1 MARSRGTDSNSLSSK
16 DVYWAT
22 ESGEDLLQSLNYKVE
37 TFYRA
42 IQSNGIMTNWRR
54 CFELYNT
61 SVVGSTGIYSDG
73 NDNEYTKTKINHL
86 RNLVQHQLVLTVES
100 RPVFEPRATNTDEES
115 QSQTILAKGL
125 LDYYMREKHVENF
138 LKDIVEYSIL
148 FGEGFMSVYWDV
160 SGGEVYATD
169 PETLIEAR
177 EGDLAFRTFMPLDV
191 IRDPN
196 AVKNDWFITRSK
208 VNKWDLAA
216 KYPEIKEDIIR
227 TKMEKRQE
235 RSFDISYTTPDDDL
249 IYQYTF
255 VHKRSPSLPD
265 GRQVEFVENIILT
278 DTALPYRNVN
288 LYRMTS
294 DHIYNSPFSY
304 TSTFDLVPLQEE
316 YDLLSSVVLTNQ
328 AAFGV
333 QSIVAPIGSNLSSTD
348 LSGGLNIIYYSPQ
361 ANGGPPESLNLTN
374 TPPEIF
380 NQIQAV
386 QKEMETISGINSTA
400 RGNPPG
406 NDLSGAA
413 MALLQ
418 SQAISFNSP
427 LQQSYIKLLE
437 DIGTAM
443 ITQLRDYASVPRVAQ
458 IVGKTNQ
465 PWMAEFSGKDLSN
478 VNRVQVD
485 IGSAMS
491 RTTSGKLQIA
501 QMMLETK
508 AISTADELLQVI
520 NTGSLEPLTEGKT
533 HELLSIRAENEAI
546 TAGEPVIALLTDEH
560 LLHINEHKC
569 VTSNPVARTN
579 PELIERALAH
589 IQEHLNILTDPAN
602 TQMLLALGQQPMPGA
617 PGEAPGEAPP
627 GPGGPPGPPGPQPP
641 GKLEAPKSTPENLQG
656 MTREMMPNQP
666 NNPMTGQEWN
676 PTDGGLGQK

>member
-1 MARSRGTDSNSLSSK
+1 MAMAAKNSYSSALANK

-22 ESGEDLLQSLNYKVE
+22 EEGEDLLQSLNYKVDN
-37 TFYRA
+37 FYRT
-42 IQSNGIMTNWRR
+42 IQNNGVMTNWRR
-54 CFELYNT
+54 CFELYNQ
-61 SVVGSTGIYSDG
+61 SIVGSTGIYADG
-73 NDNEYTKTKINHL
+73 NDNEYTKTKVNHL

-100 RPVFEPRATNTDEES
+100 RPVFEPRATNTDEAS

-138 LKDIVEYSIL
+138 LKDAVEYAIL
-148 FGEGFMSVYWDV
+148 YGEGFMSVYWDV

-169 PETLIEAR
+169 PDTQIEAR

-196 AVKNDWFITRSK
+196 AIKNDWFITRSK

-216 KYPEIKEDIIR
+216 KYPEIADDITSSKM
-227 TKMEKRQE
+227 TKKQE
-235 RSFDISYTTPDDDL
+235 RSFDISYVCPDYDL

-255 VHKRSPSLPD
+255 IHKRSPSLPE
-265 GRQVEFVENIILT
+265 GKQVEFIENIILT
-278 DTALPYRNVN
+278 DSILPYRNLN
-288 LYRMTS
+288 LYRMS
-294 DHIYNSPFSY
+294 ADNVYNSPFSY
-304 TSTFDLVPLQEE
+304 TSTFDLIPLQEE

-361 ANGGPPESLNLTN
+361 ANGGPPESLNLTK

-386 QKEMETISGINSTA
+386 QREMETLSGINSTA
-400 RGNPPG
+400 RGN
-406 NDLSGAA
+406 
-413 MALLQ
+413 
-418 SQAISFNSP
+418 SP
-427 LQQSYIKLLE
+427 LQQSYTKLLE
-437 DIGTAM
+437 DVGTAM

-465 PWMAEFSGKDLSN
+465 PWMAEFSGQDLSN

-501 QMMLETK
+501 QMLLETK
-508 AISTADELLQVI
+508 SISTADELLQVI

-533 HELLSIRAENEAI
+533 HELLAIRAENEAI
-546 TAGEPVIALLTDEH
+546 SAGNPVIALLTDEH
-560 LLHINEHKC
+560 LLHISEHKS
-569 VTSNPVARTN
+569 VLSNPISRTN
-579 PELIERALAH
+579 GELIQRALAH
-589 IQEHLNILTDPAN
+589 IQEHLNLLMDPNNAN
-602 TQMLLALGQQPMPGA
+602 MLLVLGQQPVQSAPQQATPQPAPSA
-617 PGEAPGEAPP
+617 PGPLKAPP
-627 GPGGPPGPPGPQPP
+627 NEPPQGNVVQMAEKMKPG
-641 GKLEAPKSTPENLQG
+641 
-656 MTREMMPNQP
+656 MP
-666 NNPMTGQEWN
+666 NNPMSGQDWN
-676 PTDGGLGQK
+676 PQTGGLPNA